1 MSKRPIHAYFVD
13 LAPERITA
21 GRELR
26 KLTKTALAELIGKS
40 ASAVS
45 QFESGKSGLD
55 IETFQKIVDVLNLP
69 AVYFT
74 SNPNT
79 APIGY
84 NMAHCHFRAK
94 RNVSQLERS
103 QSFQYADQVIL
114 IYNMLE
120 KIGIQFPK
128 PNVPVFSKQEAAI
141 SENQIEK
148 ISDNARFF
156 WELGVGPIPDMAA
169 FIESVGIR
177 IILLPSDSSNIDG
190 FSTWVGDQPYIM
202 VVGPSCASR
211 LQFDYAHELAHI
223 LLHADDIPGDLDT
236 ERVANRFAGAFLMP
250 FSSYTSEGPK
260 SWRGLKLLFDI
271 KDRWHVSMAA
281 ALFRSRQIG
290 IMRESAY
297 RWAMIKLSES
307 GQRTEERGE
316 FEKPLP
322 TLLDQAF
329 GLIANQIDLDDFAE
343 SVNMN
348 TDMLISILMEQGVS
362 SVTLDAMMPKPSPVR
377 RAKVLHFSQS

>member
-1 MSKRPIHAYFVD
+1 MHAYFVN

-55 IETFQKIVDVLNLP
+55 IETFQKILDVLNLP

-74 SNPNT
+74 SNSST
-79 APIGY
+79 ASVGY
-84 NMAHCHFRAK
+84 DMAHCHFRAK

-103 QSFQYADQVIL
+103 QSFQYADHIIS
-114 IYNMLE
+114 IYNALE
-120 KIGIQFPK
+120 NQGIQFPK
-128 PNVPVFSKQEAAI
+128 PNMPVFLKQETTI
-141 SENQIEK
+141 SETQIEK
-148 ISDNARFF
+148 ISDSARTF

-169 FIESVGIR
+169 LIESVGIR

-190 FSTWVGDQPYIM
+190 FSTWVGEQPYIM
-202 VVGPSCASR
+202 VVGSSCASR

-223 LLHADDIPGDLDT
+223 LLHTDNIPGDLDT

-250 FSSYTSEGPK
+250 LSSYISEGPK
-260 SWRGLKLLFDI
+260 SWRGLNFLFDI
-271 KDRWHVSMAA
+271 KDRWRVSMAA

-307 GQRTEERGE
+307 GQRTQERGE
-316 FEKPLP
+316 FEKPAP

-329 GLIANQIDLDDFAE
+329 SLIADQISLDDFAE
-343 SVNMN
+343 SVNMD
-348 TDMLISILMEQGVS
+348 TDMLVSILIEQGVS
-362 SVTLDAMMPKPSPVR
+362 ADTLNSMMPAPTPIR
-377 RAKVLHFSQS
+377 RAKVLHFSKN